1 MSFPKYPAYKDS
13 GVEWIG
19 EIPKKWSISS
29 IKRNSYLKARVGW
42 KGLTSDE
49 FEENSYAYLV
59 TGSDFRGSEIQ
70 WQNCYQ
76 VDKSRYDDDPFIH
89 LKNGDLLI
97 TKDGTIGKLSIVKE
111 LDKPACLN
119 SGIFI
124 LRPLNSYSNNFM
136 KWVLESKVFKV
147 FVDFHSHGSTI
158 NHLYQNVFENFSF
171 PLPPLPEQQAIAS
184 FLDRECGKIDALIAE
199 QERLIA
205 LLAEKRQAVI
215 SHAVTKGLN
224 PDAPMKDSG
233 IPWIGMVPEEW
244 EVHPLKNV
252 ASVQTGIAKGKEAN
266 EQKSVQVPYLR
277 VANVQDGY
285 LDLSEVSSINIDRE
299 QVERYLLR
307 QGDVLMNEGGDFDKL
322 GRGAIWHGEISS
334 CIHQNHVFAVR
345 PKSIISEWLAAVIGS
360 DYAKFYFM
368 TRSKQSTNLA
378 SISSTNLMML
388 PTIVPSIEEQ
398 KVLVSFLENKKS
410 QFENL
415 TNSANSIITLLKE
428 RRAALISAAVTGK
441 IDVRAHS
448 KVLAA

>member
-13 GVEWIG
+13 EVEWIG
-19 EIPKKWSISS
+19 EIP
-29 IKRNSYLKARVGW
+29 VGW
-42 KGLTSDE
+42 NLLNGRRLFADKKISARSGDE
-49 FEENSYAYLV
+49 QLSATQKYGVIPQKDFMKNEDQKVTLAISGIDNFRHVDEGDFVISLRSFQGGIEYSSYNGCVSPAYTVLCRKNKINDIFW
-59 TGSDFRGSEIQ
+59 SYIF
-70 WQNCYQ
+70 
-76 VDKSRYDDDPFIH
+76 KSRLFIDEI
-89 LKNGDLLI
+89 NASSEGI
-97 TKDGTIGKLSIVKE
+97 RDGKTIRYEQFGKI
-111 LDKPACLN
+111 AFA
-119 SGIFI
+119 I
-124 LRPLNSYSNNFM
+124 
-136 KWVLESKVFKV
+136 
-147 FVDFHSHGSTI
+147 
-158 NHLYQNVFENFSF
+158 
-171 PLPPLPEQQAIAS
+171 PPLPEQQAIAS

-224 PDAPMKDSG
+224 PNVPMKDSG
-233 IPWIGMVPEEW
+233 IPWIGMVPEGW
-244 EVHPLKNV
+244 EVHLLKNV
-252 ASVQTGIAKGKEAN
+252 ASVQTGIAKGKEVI
-266 EQKSVQVPYLR
+266 EQKSVQMPYLR

-285 LDLSEVSSINIDRE
+285 LDLSEVSRINIDRD

-322 GRGAIWHGEISS
+322 GRGAIWHGEISP

-345 PKSIISEWLAAVIGS
+345 PKSIMSEWMSAVIGS

-388 PTIVPSIEEQ
+388 PIIVPSIDDQ
-398 KVLVSFLENKKS
+398 KTIVNFLESKKS

-415 TNSANSIITLLKE
+415 MNSANSIITLLKE

-441 IDVRAHS
+441 IDVRTQS
-448 KVLAA
+448 KALVA